1 MLSHAI
7 ITATYQTMIYE
18 NTLDFARSLDAQ
30 DILKDFRQQF
40 YIPQVNGADAI
51 YLCGNSL
58 GLQPKAVEQHLLV
71 ELEDWRTLGVEGH
84 VHGRNPWLYYHHFF
98 SESIAKLVGANK
110 DEVVVMNQ
118 LTVNLNLMLISFYQ
132 PKGKRNKILVE
143 ANEFPSDYYAI
154 EQQIRLHGLNPEECI
169 VEVLPRDGEVTLRT
183 EDILAQIEQHKDE
196 LALVML
202 SAVNY
207 YTGQLFE
214 LDKIAQACRQHNL
227 YFGIDL
233 AHAIGNVELQLHN
246 WGADF
251 ATWCSYKYLNS
262 GPGGVSGVFVHE
274 RHANS
279 PSLPRL
285 AGWWGNDEKTR
296 FKMYKNFVP
305 QPGAAGWQISN
316 APILSM
322 AAHKASLEIFDK
334 ATMPALRKKSELLT
348 GYLYWLL
355 VEDREQRTKSQ
366 EPGEYNIITPKQ
378 KEHRGC
384 QLSIQ
389 TTANGK
395 QLFEKITAAGVIADW
410 REPDVI
416 RVAPV
421 PLYNTFEDVWR
432 FAALLHA

>member
-1 MLSHAI
+1 MKF
-7 ITATYQTMIYE
+7 E
-18 NTLDFARSLDAQ
+18 NSLAFARSLDKK
-30 DILKDFRQQF
+30 DSLKDYRKLFH
-40 YIPQVNGADAI
+40 IPKVNGKEAI

-58 GLQPKAVEQHLLV
+58 GLQPKSVEKHLKV
-71 ELEDWRTLGVEGH
+71 ELEDWKNLGVEGH
-84 VHGRNPWLYYHHFF
+84 LHGKNPWLYYHHFF
-98 SESIAKLVGANK
+98 SKSISKLVGAK
-110 DEVVVMNQ
+110 ESEVVVMNQ
-118 LTVNLNLMLISFYQ
+118 LTVNLNLMLISFYRPQ
-132 PKGKRNKILVE
+132 GKRNKILIE

-154 EQQIRLHGLNPEECI
+154 EQQIKLHGLNPKECI
-169 VEVLPRDGEVTLRT
+169 IEVMPRKGEVTLRT
-183 EDILAQIEQHKDE
+183 EDIVSKIVEHKNE

-214 LDKIAQACRQHNL
+214 IKKIAEACCKHQII
-227 YFGIDL
+227 FGVDL
-233 AHAIGNVELQLHN
+233 AHAIGNIELKLHEWN
-246 WGADF
+246 IDF

-274 RHANS
+274 YHAKNF
-279 PSLPRL
+279 SLPRL

-296 FKMYKNFVP
+296 FKMFKHFTP

-316 APILSM
+316 APVLSM

-334 ATMPALRKKSELLT
+334 AGIKALRKKSEQLT

-355 VEDREQRTKSQ
+355 TAKCQLPTAN
-366 EPGEYNIITPKQ
+366 YFTIITPSEK
-378 KEHRGC
+378 KHRGC

-389 TTANGK
+389 TKKNGK
-395 QLFEKITAAGVIADW
+395 KLFDKITKAGVIADW

-421 PLYNTFEDVWR
+421 PLYNSFEDVWK
-432 FAALLHA
+432 FAQLLTAV

>member
-7 ITATYQTMIYE
+7 ITATHQIMIYE

-30 DILKDFRQQF
+30 DALKDFRQQF
-40 YIPQVNGADAI
+40 YIPQVNGTDSI

-58 GLQPKAVEQHLLV
+58 GLQPKSVEQHLHT
-71 ELEDWRTLGVEGH
+71 ELEDWRNLGVEGH
-84 VHGRNPWLYYHHFF
+84 LHGRNPWLYYHHFF
-98 SESIAKLVGANK
+98 SESIARLVGANK
-110 DEVVVMNQ
+110 EEVVVMNQ
-118 LTVNLNLMLISFYQ
+118 LTVNLNLMLISFYRPQ
-132 PKGKRNKILVE
+132 GKRNKILVE

-169 VEVLPRDGEVTLRT
+169 VEVLPREGEVTLRT
-183 EDILAQIEQHKDE
+183 EDIVAQIEQHKDE

-214 LDKIAQACRQHNL
+214 LEKIAAACAARSITI
-227 YFGIDL
+227 GIDL

-246 WGADF
+246 WGVDF

-274 RHANS
+274 RHANN

-355 VEDREQRTKSQ
+355 VDDRQQTTDNS
-366 EPGEYNIITPKQ
+366 EYRIITPADKDR
-378 KEHRGC
+378 RGC

-389 TTANGK
+389 TNANGK

>member
-1 MLSHAI
+1 MKF
-7 ITATYQTMIYE
+7 E
-18 NTLDFARSLDAQ
+18 NSLGFARSLDKK
-30 DILKDFRQQF
+30 DSLKDYRKLFH
-40 YIPQVNGADAI
+40 IPKVNGKEAI

-58 GLQPKAVEQHLLV
+58 GLQPKSVEKHLKV
-71 ELEDWRTLGVEGH
+71 ELQDWKNLGVEGH
-84 VHGRNPWLYYHHFF
+84 LHGKNPWLYYHHFF
-98 SESIAKLVGANK
+98 SKSISKLVGAK
-110 DEVVVMNQ
+110 ESEVVVMNQ
-118 LTVNLNLMLISFYQ
+118 LTVNLNLMLISFYH
-132 PKGKRNKILVE
+132 PEGKRNKILIE

-154 EQQIRLHGLNPEECI
+154 EQQIKLHGLNPKDCI
-169 VEVLPRDGEVTLRT
+169 VEVMARKGEVTLRT
-183 EDILAQIEQHKDE
+183 EDIISKIAEHKSE

-214 LDKIAQACRQHNL
+214 IKKIAEACCEQKIT
-227 YFGIDL
+227 FGVDL
-233 AHAIGNVELQLHN
+233 AHAIGNVELKLHEWN
-246 WGADF
+246 VDF

-274 RHANS
+274 HHAKNF
-279 PSLPRL
+279 SLPRL

-296 FKMYKNFVP
+296 FKMLKHFVP
-305 QPGAAGWQISN
+305 QQGAAGWQISN

-322 AAHKASLEIFDK
+322 AVHKASLEIFDK
-334 ATMPALRKKSELLT
+334 AGIKALRKKSELLN

-355 VEDREQRTKSQ
+355 TANRQPPTANSFS
-366 EPGEYNIITPKQ
+366 IITPSE

-389 TTANGK
+389 TKKNGK
-395 QLFEKITAAGVIADW
+395 KLFEKITKGDVIADW

-421 PLYNTFEDVWR
+421 PLYNSFEEVWR
-432 FAALLHA
+432 FAQLLQA